1 MGVYPSR
8 YFEKEAAKMVRN
20 VEAAKRQRLREI
32 EDRKI
37 EILLQT
43 GKANRSYADRIIKLD
58 SEYKRLDEEHL
69 RLYLELHRKKEHNN
83 NSH

>member
-1 MGVYPSR
+1 
-8 YFEKEAAKMVRN
+8 MVRK

-43 GKANRSYADRIIKLD
+43 GKANKSYADTIIKLD
-58 SEYKRLDEEHL
+58 SEYRQLDEERL
-69 RLYLELHRKKEHNN
+69 RLFLELHRKKEHNN

>member
-1 MGVYPSR
+1 
-8 YFEKEAAKMVRN
+8 MVRN

-37 EILLQT
+37 EILLET

-58 SEYKRLDEEHL
+58 SEYRQLDEERL
-69 RLYLELHRKKEHNN
+69 RLFLELHRKKEHNN

>member
-1 MGVYPSR
+1 MGVCPSR

-20 VEAAKRQRLREI
+20 VDGAKRQRLREI

-43 GKANRSYADRIIKLD
+43 GKANRSYADTIIKLD
-58 SEYKRLDEEHL
+58 SEYKQLDDEHFRLFQK
-69 RLYLELHRKKEHNN
+69 LHRKRKENDN
-83 NSH
+83 RQ

>member
-1 MGVYPSR
+1 
-8 YFEKEAAKMVRN
+8 MVRN
-20 VEAAKRQRLREI
+20 VDGAKRQRLREI

-43 GKANRSYADRIIKLD
+43 GKANRSYADTIIKLD
-58 SEYKRLDEEHL
+58 SEYKQLDEEHL
-69 RLYLELHRKKEHNN
+69 RLFQKLHRKKEHNN

>member
-1 MGVYPSR
+1 
-8 YFEKEAAKMVRN
+8 MVRKID
-20 VEAAKRQRLREI
+20 AAIRQRLREI

-37 EILLQT
+37 EILLET

-58 SEYKRLDEEHL
+58 TEYKQLDEERL
-69 RLYLELHRKKEHNN
+69 RLFLELHRKKEHNN

>member
-1 MGVYPSR
+1 
-8 YFEKEAAKMVRN
+8 MVRN
-20 VEAAKRQRLREI
+20 VDAAKRQRLREI

-43 GKANRSYADRIIKLD
+43 GKANKSYADTIIKLD
-58 SEYKRLDEEHL
+58 SEYRQLDEERL
-69 RLYLELHRKKEHNN
+69 RLFLELHRKKEHNN